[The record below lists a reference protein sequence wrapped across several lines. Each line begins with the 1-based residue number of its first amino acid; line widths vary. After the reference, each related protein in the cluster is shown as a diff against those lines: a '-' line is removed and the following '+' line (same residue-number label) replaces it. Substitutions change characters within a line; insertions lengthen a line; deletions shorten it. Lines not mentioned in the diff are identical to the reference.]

1 MDNFNVTE
9 LATETQRNL
18 QKLDQNPML
27 TNDSSKIQIDKSK
40 KESSSLDGIK
50 SNGTSIEQEN
60 EKVQE

>member
-9 LATETQRNL
+9 LASETQRNL

-60 EKVQE
+60 EKE